1 MPGSW
6 RSSRTCPPSAWIPP
20 GNNPGAAASSV
31 SSIAFGYIV
40 GSTGS
45 YDAPFIP
52 MVAWLCVGVWVW
64 LKVDPE
70 HQLCADDQ
78 AEAAGAPAL

>member
-1 MPGSW
+1 MN
-6 RSSRTCPPSAWIPP
+6 SA
-20 GNNPGAAASSV
+20 GAAASSV

-40 GSTGS
+40 GYTGS

-52 MVAWLCVGVWVW
+52 MVALLCVGVWVW

-70 HQLCADDQ
+70 HQLFAEDD
-78 AEAAGAPAL
+78 AEDAVALTV